1 MEETQKIFEPTP
13 VGRAVEGEETLVTAS
28 DGSLQTPR
36 FDEVEAQVARPVV
49 PLSSTNVRRGGG
61 SRRQWP
67 IALVLISALAGG
79 VVSLLAFRLYQQRQQ
94 TESQVANTTQSDG
107 AEKTTDAN
115 AAENPEPTPLA
126 QTGATQTGAQA
137 QSDAPV
143 VFEEF
148 DPAKEGV
155 ATTGGT
161 SSNGGETKPAR
172 KATDADAKPSTA
184 GKEERKDEAK
194 PAPRANTETRPR
206 LVEVITSPRPV
217 EPRGENVSRDERRR
231 DDDND
236 AFEDRRERRRERRE
250 QRREGRRGRGRNIDR
265 IKDIFEG
272 PPPA

>member
-1 MEETQKIFEPTP
+1 MEETPKFFEPTP
-13 VGRAVEGEETLVTAS
+13 VARPSEGEETLVTS
-28 DGSLQTPR
+28 TDGSLTTPR

-49 PLSSTNVRRGGG
+49 PLAGNFAGRGGAG
-61 SRRQWP
+61 VRRRQWP

-94 TESQVANTTQSDG
+94 QQSQVAATQAGTETT
-107 AEKTTDAN
+107 EAN
-115 AAENPEPTPLA
+115 ASQTAEPTPLA
-126 QTGATQTGAQA
+126 QTAATGT

-155 ATTGGT
+155 ATAGGDA
-161 SSNGGETKPAR
+161 KPER
-172 KATDADAKPSTA
+172 KATDAEAKTPTTA
-184 GKEERKDEAK
+184 AVKEERKEEAK
-194 PAPRANTETRPR
+194 PAPRAAEPRAR
-206 LVEVITSPRPV
+206 LVETIPAPRQV
-217 EPRGENVSRDERRR
+217 EARGENVSRDERRG
-231 DDDND
+231 DDDEY
-236 AFEDRRERRRERRE
+236 FEERRERRRERRE

>member
-13 VGRAVEGEETLVTAS
+13 IQGEETLVSAS

-49 PLSSTNVRRGGG
+49 PLAGSSGIRGVVGGVR
-61 SRRQWP
+61 RRQWP

-94 TESQVANTTQSDG
+94 TQPQVAAQADTQTP
-107 AEKTTDAN
+107 ETNETN
-115 AAENPEPTPLA
+115 AAEQTAEPTPLA
-126 QTGATQTGAQA
+126 QTAATETETQA
-137 QSDAPV
+137 QTEAPV

-155 ATTGGT
+155 ATAG
-161 SSNGGETKPAR
+161 SSGDVEAKPAR
-172 KATDADAKPSTA
+172 KASEAEAKPSA
-184 GKEERKDEAK
+184 GKDERASEAK
-194 PAPRANTETRPR
+194 PAPRANAESKPR
-206 LVEVITSPRPV
+206 LVEVITT
-217 EPRGENVSRDERRR
+217 PRGENVSRDERRR
-231 DDDND
+231 DDDYN
-236 AFEDRRERRRERRE
+236 AYEDRRERRRERRE